1 MRNLVCGALMLFLL
15 LVPAA
20 CAGGN
25 SGNGGDD
32 AFADEEFPI
41 LAFEDEPVAPF
52 DDSGLPATVESRVA
66 RTIAAQD
73 AALSTAVAEGVARVR
88 RGEQVLPTPTS
99 LAEDEVRVPVF
110 RRGGVAS
117 PAEMAVTPVPAGE
130 PSFCPA
136 GLQLHLASEPVY
148 AFCYPDGWVPVD
160 DGGGLFRAVDPGS
173 GGYAEV
179 RLVSAPA
186 GSDARA
192 LFQIFR
198 QNVAAIGDPA
208 SDSLDDDYGRYGL
221 TYEYLRRPSPA
232 GCLMRVTAKVHLAA
246 RRAEATVGYAVVFAV
261 CDDLSPEYALLR
273 EGVLSGFREGWG

>member
-1 MRNLVCGALMLFLL
+1 MRILVCAALMLFLL

-20 CAGGN
+20 CGGSS
-25 SGNGGDD
+25 SGDGGDD
-32 AFADEEFPI
+32 AFADEEFPV

-52 DDSGLPATVESRVA
+52 DDSGLPATVEARVA

-73 AALSTAVAEGVARVR
+73 AALSTAVAEGVNRVL
-88 RGEQVLPTPTS
+88 RGDQVLPTPTS

-117 PAEMAVTPVPAGE
+117 PAETMVTPGPAGE

-136 GLQLHLASEPVY
+136 GLQFHLASEPVY
-148 AFCYPDGWVPVD
+148 AFCYPDGWAPAD
-160 DGGGLFRAVDPGS
+160 DGDGLFRAVDPRS

-186 GSDARA
+186 GSDAGT
-192 LFQIFR
+192 LFQLFR
-198 QNVAAIGDPA
+198 QDVAASGDPV

-221 TYEYLRRPSPA
+221 TYEYLRRSSLA
-232 GCLMRVTAKVHLAA
+232 GCVERVTAKVHLAA

-261 CDDLSPEYALLR
+261 CDDLSLEYASLR
-273 EGVLSGFREGWG
+273 EGVMSGFREGGG